1 MRPSELHRILLNKL
15 PALVAYSLHAFSLCY
30 RTNPGSPGIFGAEY
44 ALCLP
49 DRVFRGESPN
59 LRNLVIHSPFSILPT
74 STLLST
80 VTSLEFTGIHDM
92 LLIALI
98 LNSPNVEKVKAEIDD
113 DFDGWLK
120 EPVSIPHR
128 VDALPSLHSLEI
140 TGMGICPLQLFHLLE
155 RTPQLRQLHVKF
167 DYLSETDLDPAP
179 VSLPHLESVKL
190 VCVVEEA
197 LPLLS
202 PLTPWRAAQ
211 NVSRIDLHIT

>member
-1 MRPSELHRILLNKL
+1 MAYRAVSETGFVIAYDSEDRLL
-15 PALVAYSLHAFSLCY
+15 
-30 RTNPGSPGIFGAEY
+30 
-44 ALCLP
+44 
-49 DRVFRGESPN
+49 
-59 LRNLVIHSPFSILPT
+59 
-74 STLLST
+74 
-80 VTSLEFTGIHDM
+80 
-92 LLIALI
+92 
-98 LNSPNVEKVKAEIDD
+98 VEIVKAEIEV
-113 DFDGWLK
+113 DFERWLE
-120 EPVSIPHR
+120 EPLYIPHR
-128 VDALPSLHSLEI
+128 TDALPSLHSIDI
-140 TGMGICPLQLFHLLE
+140 TGTGICPLQLFHLLE